1 MSSELKVDTISEKTT
16 ASGVTID
23 GVKLKDNAVE
33 TNTISEG
40 TSGSG
45 VTIDGALIK
54 DNLLSSSAGGGLVKL
69 SSATASNSSELL
81 FDNFVDTSNYAF
93 YKIVAENIIP
103 ATTSTNLFMTFRQGG
118 ASGSDLNGTY
128 YGMAW
133 TAFGNGTTSGFD
145 TNYST
150 ANYAQLGDQIQNSAG
165 RALNGITEYFPS
177 DGSNNGS
184 YIMTNFVHHTS
195 LGSIRDRHRGQYLDS
210 TTAATGARFYM
221 SSGNITSGSIYIYGV
236 KK

>member
-1 MSSELKVDTISEKTT
+1 MSSEIKVDTISEKTS
-16 ASGVTID
+16 AAGVTID
-23 GVKLKDNAVE
+23 GVLLKDGNVDGVDVSAIV
-33 TNTISEG
+33 
-40 TSGSG
+40 SGS
-45 VTIDGALIK
+45 
-54 DNLLSSSAGGGLVKL
+54 LVKL

-81 FDNFVDTSNYAF
+81 FDNFVDQNTYA
-93 YKIVAENIIP
+93 YYHIVAENIIP

-128 YGMAW
+128 YGMSW

-150 ANYAQLGDQIQNSAG
+150 ANYAQIGDQIQNSAG

-177 DGSNNGS
+177 DGTNNGS

-195 LGSIRDRHRGQYLDS
+195 LGTIRDRHRGQYLDS
-210 TTAATGARFYM
+210 TTAATGARIYM